1 MKIIF
6 IGAVQFSA
14 SALKA
19 TIESGMEIVGVC
31 TLADSK
37 FNADH
42 EDLEPIAQKSCIPS
56 LYVDNINCSE
66 TIKWIREKK
75 PDVIFCFGWS
85 KLLGDELLGLPPMGV
100 IGYHPAALPLNR
112 GRHPLVWSLALGLK
126 ETASTFFFMDKG
138 ADSGDILSQ
147 GKVIVTKE
155 DNASSL
161 YGKISAVALDQI
173 REFIPLLKNDSYQRI
188 PQNHSQASYWRK
200 RGLKDGQIDWRMPA
214 NGIYNL
220 IRALSEPYVGAHFI
234 YRDKMIK
241 VWDSV
246 IVDLLDVQNIEAGKV
261 LSKKDNGITIK
272 CGEQCLTMKKFD
284 PFEGLQVGDYL

>member
-6 IGAVQFSA
+6 IGAVRFSA

-19 TIESGMEIVGVC
+19 TIESGVEIVGVC

-42 EDLEPIAQKSCIPS
+42 EDLKPIAQKSCIPS
-56 LYVDNINCSE
+56 LHVDDINCSE
-66 TIKWIREKK
+66 TISWIREKK
-75 PDVIFCFGWS
+75 PDLIFCFGWS
-85 KLLGDELLGLPPMGV
+85 KLLGDELLDLPPMGV
-100 IGYHPAALPLNR
+100 IGCHPAALPRNR
-112 GRHPLVWSLALGLK
+112 GRHPLVWTLALGLK
-126 ETASTFFFMDKG
+126 ETSSTFFFMDKG

-147 GKVIVTKE
+147 AKVVVTKE

-161 YGKISAVALDQI
+161 YGKISAVALEQI
-173 REFIPLLKNDSYQRI
+173 REFIPLLKNDSCHRM

-200 RGLKDGQIDWRMPA
+200 RGLMDGQIDWRMPA
-214 NGIYNL
+214 KGIYNL

-246 IVDLLDVQNIEAGKV
+246 IVDLPEVQDIEAGKV
-261 LSKKDNGITIK
+261 LSKKEDGITIK
-272 CGEQCLTMKKFD
+272 CGEQCLTIKKFE
-284 PFEGLQVGDYL
+284 PCEGLLVGDYL